1 MCGIC
6 GIVSLAGAEVDH
18 RRVTAMTEALVHRG
32 PDGRGE
38 LRRERASFGMRRL
51 AIIDLLGGDQP
62 QSNEDGT
69 VHVVQ
74 NGEIYNYREL
84 RRELLGRGHQ
94 LRSESDTEV
103 LVHLY
108 EDLGPTFVERLRGMF
123 AVAIWDERRRR
134 LLLARDRFGIK
145 PLYYSHSGPSA
156 TLAFASELTALALAA
171 DRTPELDPVA
181 LEAYLAFN
189 SIPAPLSVL
198 AGHHKLAP
206 GHLLLASEGGVA
218 VERFAR
224 PAPVQASD
232 VRRGGS
238 AALVDELLARLQ
250 DSVAAHL
257 IADVPVG
264 VLLSGGIDSSL
275 ITALAAR
282 EVGAG
287 LRTFSIA
294 FRERTFDESARARSV
309 SERFGTEHHPLVV
322 EPDAVALLPR
332 VVQALDEPLGDS
344 SLLPT
349 FLVSELAA
357 SEVKVVLTGEG
368 ADELFGGYETYL
380 ADVVADRLA
389 PLARVLRPAIE
400 RLPSSSRRVSLDYRA
415 KRFARA
421 ANLQP
426 FERHLG
432 WKLIF
437 SPEQRERLLARRD
450 RDGADPFALYRK
462 RYSETVGAEPLARMQ
477 DLDLGIYLVDDLL
490 VKTDR
495 MSMAHSLEARVPY
508 LDQVVAELALAL
520 PRDQRVRGA
529 TKKRLL
535 RRAAASLLPSGIV
548 HGRKRGFSIPA
559 AAWLRGPLAPYM
571 REVLSETNLRGQGVL
586 EPVAVHQVIE
596 THLSGRED
604 LSRQLWGLM
613 TLTLWIDQ
621 HMPALSRSWSGTQAV
636 TDKGAQA

>member
-6 GIVSLAGAEVDH
+6 GIVSLSGEAVDH
-18 RRVTAMTEALVHRG
+18 RRVAAMTEAMRHRG
-32 PDGRGE
+32 PDGHGE
-38 LRRERASFGMRRL
+38 LRREQAGLGMRRL

-84 RRELLGRGHQ
+84 RRELAGRGHT
-94 LRSESDTEV
+94 LRTESDTEV

-108 EDLGPTFVERLRGMF
+108 EDLGPPFAERLRGMF
-123 AVAIWDERRRR
+123 AVAVWDERRRR
-134 LLLARDRFGIK
+134 LVLARDRFGIK
-145 PLYYSHSGPSA
+145 PLFYARPDGGS
-156 TLAFASELTALALAA
+156 TLAFASELTALALASET
-171 DRTPELDPVA
+171 RPELDPAA

-189 SIPAPLSVL
+189 SIPAPLSIL
-198 AGHHKLAP
+198 AGHHKLPP
-206 GHLLLASEGGVA
+206 GHVLIAEEGGVR

-224 PAPVQASD
+224 PAPV
-232 VRRGGS
+232 
-238 AALVDELLARLQ
+238 AAPELLRDRTPALIDELLTRLR
-250 DSVAAHL
+250 DSVRAHL

-275 ITALAAR
+275 ITALAAQ
-282 EVGAG
+282 EMGAG
-287 LRTFSIA
+287 VRTFSIA
-294 FRERTFDESARARSV
+294 FRERTFDESARAETVAKRY
-309 SERFGTEHHPLVV
+309 GTDHHRLVLD
-322 EPDAVALLPR
+322 PDGVALLPR
-332 VVQALDEPLGDS
+332 IVAALDEPLGDS

-380 ADVVADRLA
+380 ADVLADRLA
-389 PLARVLRPAIE
+389 PLARVLRPGIE

-421 ANLQP
+421 ADLP
-426 FERHLG
+426 ALERHLG

-437 SPEQRERLLARRD
+437 SASQRERLLAAHD
-450 RDGADPFALYRK
+450 RDGADPYGIYRS
-462 RYSETVGAEPLARMQ
+462 RYAETAGAEPLARLQ
-477 DLDLGIYLVDDLL
+477 DLDRSVYLVDDLL

-508 LDQVVAELALAL
+508 LDEVVAELALAL
-520 PRDQRVRGA
+520 PRDQRVRGW

-535 RRAAASLLPSGIV
+535 RRAAASLLPADIV
-548 HGRKRGFSIPA
+548 RGRKRGFSIPA
-559 AAWLRGPLAPYM
+559 AAWLRGPMAPFA
-571 REVLSETNLRGQGVL
+571 REVLSPENLRRQGVL
-586 EPVAVHQVIE
+586 DPAAVQQVLE
-596 THLSGRED
+596 AHLSRRED

-621 HMPALSRSWSGTQAV
+621 HLPALS
-636 TDKGAQA
+636 GAGSAAASA

>member
-6 GIVSLAGAEVDH
+6 GIVSLSGAQVDH
-18 RRVTAMTEALVHRG
+18 RRVAAMTEAMKHRG

-38 LRRERASFGMRRL
+38 LRRDGACLGMRRL

-84 RRELLGRGHQ
+84 RKELRRRGHR

-108 EDLGPTFVERLRGMF
+108 EDLGPAFVDRLRGMF
-123 AVAIWDERRRR
+123 ALAVWDERRRR
-134 LLLARDRFGIK
+134 LMLARDRFGIK
-145 PLYYSHSGPSA
+145 PLFYSWTDSGPDR
-156 TLAFASELTALALAA
+156 TLAFASELTALALAG
-171 DRTPELDPVA
+171 DGTPELDPAA

-198 AGHHKLAP
+198 AGHSKLPP
-206 GHLLLASEGGVA
+206 GHTLLADEGGVR

-224 PAPVQASD
+224 PRPAALSEL
-232 VRRGGS
+232 RRDGS
-238 AALVDELLARLQ
+238 AALIDELLERLR
-250 DSVAAHL
+250 DSVRAHL

-275 ITALAAR
+275 ITALAAG
-282 EVGAG
+282 EAGAG

-294 FRERTFDESARARSV
+294 FRERTFDESARARAV

-332 VVQALDEPLGDS
+332 IVKALDEPVGDS

-357 SEVKVVLTGEG
+357 GEVKVVLTGEG
-368 ADELFGGYETYL
+368 ADEMFGGYETYL
-380 ADVVADRLA
+380 ADVLADRLA
-389 PLARVLRPAIE
+389 PLARVLAPAIE

-421 ANLQP
+421 ADLPP

-437 SPEQRERLLARRD
+437 SPEQRERLLS
-450 RDGADPFALYRK
+450 GRK
-462 RYSETVGAEPLARMQ
+462 RDDPYAVYRERYAETAAAEPLARMQ
-477 DLDLGIYLVDDLL
+477 DLDLGVYLVDDLL

-520 PRDQRVRGA
+520 PRDERVRGF

-535 RRAAASLLPSGIV
+535 RRAAATLLPGEIV

-559 AAWLRGPLAPYM
+559 SAWLRGPMAPFM
-571 REVLSETNLRGQGVL
+571 REVLSEPNLRRQGVL
-586 EPVAVHQVIE
+586 DPAMVEQLIG
-596 THLSGRED
+596 THLSRRDD

-613 TLTLWIDQ
+613 TLTLWIDE
-621 HMPALSRSWSGTQAV
+621 HLPAISRARSAAASA
-636 TDKGAQA
+636 

>member
-6 GIVSLAGAEVDH
+6 GIVSLSGAELDP
-18 RRVTAMTEALVHRG
+18 RRVAAMTEAMVHRG

-38 LRRERASFGMRRL
+38 LRRDGAHLGMRRL
-51 AIIDLLGGDQP
+51 AIIDLVGGDQP
-62 QSNEDGT
+62 QSNEDDT

-84 RRELLGRGHQ
+84 RRELLARGHR

-103 LVHLY
+103 LLHLY
-108 EDLGPTFVERLRGMF
+108 EDLGPAFVERLRGMF
-123 AVAIWDERRRR
+123 ALALWDERRRR

-145 PLYYSHSGPSA
+145 PLFYTRSDPGR

-171 DRTPELDPVA
+171 DRAPELDPAA

-189 SIPAPLSVL
+189 SIPGPLSIL
-198 AGHHKLAP
+198 AGYHKLPP
-206 GHLLLASEGGVA
+206 GHVLLAEEGAVR

-224 PAPVQASD
+224 PAPVAAAEVRSD
-232 VRRGGS
+232 GS
-238 AALVDELLARLQ
+238 AALVDELLARLR
-250 DSVAAHL
+250 DSVRAHL

-282 EVGAG
+282 EVGGG

-294 FRERTFDESARARSV
+294 FREPTFDESARARTV

-357 SEVKVVLTGEG
+357 GEVKVVLTGEG

-380 ADVVADRLA
+380 ADVLADRLA
-389 PLARVLRPAIE
+389 PLARALRPAIE
-400 RLPSSSRRVSLDYRA
+400 RLPSSSRRVSIEYRA

-421 ANLQP
+421 ADLPP

-437 SPEQRERLLARRD
+437 SAEQRDRLLAGSA
-450 RDGADPFALYRK
+450 RDGADPYAVYRE
-462 RYSETVGAEPLARMQ
+462 RYAETAGAEPLGRMQ
-477 DLDLGIYLVDDLL
+477 DLDRGVYLVDDLL

-508 LDQVVAELALAL
+508 LDQVVADLALAL
-520 PRDQRVRGA
+520 PRDQRVRGW

-535 RRAAASLLPSGIV
+535 RRAAATLLPAAIV

-559 AAWLRGPLAPYM
+559 AAWLRGPMAPFM
-571 REVLSETNLRGQGVL
+571 RELLSPSNLRRQGVL
-586 EPVAVHQVIE
+586 DPVMVQQVID
-596 THLSGRED
+596 THRSGRED

-621 HMPALSRSWSGTQAV
+621 HMPALSRAGSATARV
-636 TDKGAQA
+636 

>member
-6 GIVSLAGAEVDH
+6 GIVSLSGDGVDH
-18 RRVTAMTEALVHRG
+18 RRVAAMTEAMRHRG

-38 LRRERASFGMRRL
+38 LGRDQVGLGMRRL

-84 RRELLGRGHQ
+84 RRELAGRGHT
-94 LRSESDTEV
+94 LRTESDTEV

-108 EDLGPTFVERLRGMF
+108 EDLGTAFAERLRGMF
-123 AVAIWDERRRR
+123 AVAVWDERRRR
-134 LLLARDRFGIK
+134 LVLARDRFGIK
-145 PLYYSHSGPSA
+145 PLFYGRPDGA
-156 TLAFASELTALALAA
+156 GTLAFASELTALALASES
-171 DRTPELDPVA
+171 RPELDPAA

-189 SIPAPLSVL
+189 SIPAPLSIF
-198 AGHHKLAP
+198 AGHHKLPP
-206 GHLLLASEGGVA
+206 GHALVAEEGA
-218 VERFAR
+218 IRVERFAR
-224 PAPVQASD
+224 PAPL
-232 VRRGGS
+232 
-238 AALVDELLARLQ
+238 AAPELLRDSTPALTNELLSRMR
-250 DSVAAHL
+250 DSVRAHL

-275 ITALAAR
+275 ITALAAG
-282 EVGAG
+282 EAGAG

-294 FRERTFDESARARSV
+294 FRERTFDESARAEAV
-309 SERFGTEHHPLVV
+309 AKRFGTDHHRLVLD
-322 EPDAVALLPR
+322 PDGVSLLPR
-332 VVQALDEPLGDS
+332 IVAALDEPLGDS

-357 SEVKVVLTGEG
+357 GEVKVVLTGEG

-380 ADVVADRLA
+380 ADVLADRLA
-389 PLARVLRPAIE
+389 PLARVVRPAIE

-421 ANLQP
+421 ADLP
-426 FERHLG
+426 ALERHLG

-437 SPEQRERLLARRD
+437 SASQRERLLSAHD
-450 RDGADPFALYRK
+450 HNGADPYAGYRE
-462 RYSETVGAEPLARMQ
+462 RYAETAGAEPLARLQ
-477 DLDLGIYLVDDLL
+477 DLDRGVYLVDDLL

-508 LDQVVAELALAL
+508 LDEVVASFALAL
-520 PRDQRVRGA
+520 PRDQRVRGW

-535 RRAAASLLPSGIV
+535 RRAAATLLPAEIV

-559 AAWLRGPLAPYM
+559 AAWLRGPMAPFMRDVLAP
-571 REVLSETNLRGQGVL
+571 SNLRRQGIL
-586 EPVAVHQVIE
+586 DPAAVQQVIE
-596 THLSGRED
+596 AHLARRED
-604 LSRQLWGLM
+604 LSQGLWGLM

-621 HMPALSRSWSGTQAV
+621 HVPALS
-636 TDKGAQA
+636 GAGSAAASP

>member
-6 GIVSLAGAEVDH
+6 GIVSLSGAEFDH
-18 RRVTAMTEALVHRG
+18 RRVAAMTEAMVHRG
-32 PDGRGE
+32 PDGCGE
-38 LRRERASFGMRRL
+38 LRREAVHLGMRRL
-51 AIIDLLGGDQP
+51 AIIDLVGGDQP
-62 QSNEDGT
+62 QSNEDGSI
-69 VHVVQ
+69 HVVQ

-84 RRELLGRGHQ
+84 RQELLARGHR

-108 EDLGPTFVERLRGMF
+108 EDLGPMFVERLRGMF
-123 AVAIWDERRRR
+123 ALALWDERRTQ

-145 PLYYSHSGPSA
+145 PLFYACSESRG

-171 DRTPELDPVA
+171 ERTPDLDPVA
-181 LEAYLAFN
+181 LEAYLTFN
-189 SIPAPLSVL
+189 SIPAPLSIL
-198 AGHHKLAP
+198 AGHRKLSP
-206 GHLLLASEGGVA
+206 GHVLIAEQGA
-218 VERFAR
+218 VRIERFAR
-224 PAPVQASD
+224 PAPVPENA
-232 VRRGGS
+232 VRTEGS
-238 AALVDELLARLQ
+238 AALVDELLARLR
-250 DSVAAHL
+250 DSVRAHL

-275 ITALAAR
+275 ITALAAG
-282 EVGAG
+282 EVGGG

-294 FRERTFDESARARSV
+294 FREPTFDESARAQSV
-309 SERFGTEHHPLVV
+309 SERFGTEHHPLVL
-322 EPDAVALLPR
+322 EPDAVSLLPR
-332 VVQALDEPLGDS
+332 IVQALDEPLGDS

-357 SEVKVVLTGEG
+357 GEVKVVLTGEG

-380 ADVVADRLA
+380 ADVLADRLA
-389 PLARVLRPAIE
+389 PLASVLRPMIE

-421 ANLQP
+421 ADLP
-426 FERHLG
+426 PLERHLG

-437 SPEQRERLLARRD
+437 SPEQRERLLAGSA
-450 RDGADPFALYRK
+450 RDGADPYAIYRE
-462 RYSETVGAEPLARMQ
+462 RYAETGGAEPLARMQ

-535 RRAAASLLPSGIV
+535 RRAAAAASVPAGIV

-559 AAWLRGPLAPYM
+559 AAWLRGPMAPFM
-571 REVLSETNLRGQGVL
+571 RELLSPSNLRRQGIL
-586 EPVAVHQVIE
+586 DPAAVGQVIDA
-596 THLSGRED
+596 HLDRRED

-621 HMPALSRSWSGTQAV
+621 HMPALSRPGSATA
-636 TDKGAQA
+636 AL

>member
-6 GIVSLAGAEVDH
+6 GIVSLSGAEVDH
-18 RRVTAMTEALVHRG
+18 RRVGAMTEAMVHRG
-32 PDGRGE
+32 PDGSGE
-38 LRRERASFGMRRL
+38 LRRDAASLGMRRL
-51 AIIDLLGGDQP
+51 AIIDLVGGDQP

-108 EDLGPTFVERLRGMF
+108 EDLGPAFVERLRGMF
-123 AVAIWDERRRR
+123 ALAIWDERRHR

-145 PLYYSHSGPSA
+145 PLFYAHSSSSA

-171 DRTPELDPVA
+171 DRTPDLDPAA

-198 AGHHKLAP
+198 AGHHKLPP
-206 GHLLLASEGGVA
+206 GHTLLVSKDTIK

-224 PAPVQASD
+224 PAPVDASD
-232 VRRGGS
+232 VRQSGS
-238 AALVDELLARLQ
+238 TALVDELLARLK
-250 DSVAAHL
+250 DSVTAHL

-275 ITALAAR
+275 ITALAAH

-294 FRERTFDESARARSV
+294 FREPTFDESARAQAV

-389 PLARVLRPAIE
+389 PLARALRPAIE
-400 RLPSSSRRVSLDYRA
+400 RLPSSSRRVSLEYRA

-421 ANLQP
+421 ANLPP

-437 SPEQRERLLARRD
+437 SPEQRERLLAGGG
-450 RDGADPFALYRK
+450 RDGADPYAIYRE
-462 RYSETVGAEPLARMQ
+462 RYAETAGAESLARMQ
-477 DLDLGIYLVDDLL
+477 DLDLGVYLVDDLL

-535 RRAAASLLPSGIV
+535 RRAAASLLPSEIV

-559 AAWLRGPLAPYM
+559 AAWLRGSMAPYM
-571 REVLSETNLRGQGVL
+571 RELLSPSNLRRQGIL
-586 EPVAVHQVIE
+586 DPAAVGQVIDA
-596 THLSGRED
+596 HLSRRED

-621 HMPALSRSWSGTQAV
+621 HMPAMSKAGSAAARA
-636 TDKGAQA
+636 

>member
-6 GIVSLAGAEVDH
+6 GIVSLSGEAVDH
-18 RRVTAMTEALVHRG
+18 RRVAAMTEAMRHRG
-32 PDGRGE
+32 PDGHGE
-38 LRRERASFGMRRL
+38 LRREEAGLGMRRL

-69 VHVVQ
+69 IHVVQ

-84 RRELLGRGHQ
+84 RRELAGRGHT
-94 LRSESDTEV
+94 LRTESDTEV

-108 EDLGPTFVERLRGMF
+108 EDLGPPFAERLRGMF
-123 AVAIWDERRRR
+123 AVAVWDERRRR
-134 LLLARDRFGIK
+134 LVLARDRFGIK
-145 PLYYSHSGPSA
+145 PLFYARSGGGGG
-156 TLAFASELTALALAA
+156 TLAFASELTALALASET
-171 DRTPELDPVA
+171 RPELDPAA

-189 SIPAPLSVL
+189 SIPAPLSIL
-198 AGHHKLAP
+198 AGHHKLPP
-206 GHLLLASEGGVA
+206 GHVLIADEGGVR

-224 PAPVQASD
+224 PAPVAAPELLHD
-232 VRRGGS
+232 RTP
-238 AALVDELLARLQ
+238 ALVDELLTRLR
-250 DSVAAHL
+250 DSVRAHL

-275 ITALAAR
+275 ITALAAG
-282 EVGAG
+282 ETGPGV
-287 LRTFSIA
+287 RTFSIA
-294 FRERTFDESARARSV
+294 FRERTFDESARAETVAKRY
-309 SERFGTEHHPLVV
+309 GTDHHRLVLD
-322 EPDAVALLPR
+322 PDGVALLPR
-332 VVQALDEPLGDS
+332 IVAALDEPLGDS

-380 ADVVADRLA
+380 ADVLADRLA

-421 ANLQP
+421 ADLP
-426 FERHLG
+426 ALERHLG

-437 SPEQRERLLARRD
+437 SASQRERLLAAHD
-450 RDGADPFALYRK
+450 RDGADPYGIYRS
-462 RYSETVGAEPLARMQ
+462 RYAETAGAEPLARLQ
-477 DLDLGIYLVDDLL
+477 DLDRSVYLVDDLL

-508 LDQVVAELALAL
+508 LDEVVAEFALAL
-520 PRDQRVRGA
+520 PRDQRVRGW

-535 RRAAASLLPSGIV
+535 RRAAASLLPADIV
-548 HGRKRGFSIPA
+548 RGRKRGFSIPA
-559 AAWLRGPLAPYM
+559 AAWLRGPMAPFA
-571 REVLSETNLRGQGVL
+571 REVLSPENLRRQGVL
-586 EPVAVHQVIE
+586 DPAAVQQVLE
-596 THLSGRED
+596 AHLSRRED

-621 HMPALSRSWSGTQAV
+621 HLPALS
-636 TDKGAQA
+636 GAGSAAASA

>member
-6 GIVSLAGAEVDH
+6 GIVSLSGEAVDH
-18 RRVTAMTEALVHRG
+18 RRIAAMTEAMRHRG

-38 LRRERASFGMRRL
+38 LRRDQVGLGMRRL

-84 RRELLGRGHQ
+84 RRELAGRGHT
-94 LRSESDTEV
+94 LRTESDTEV

-108 EDLGPTFVERLRGMF
+108 EDLGPAFAERLRGMF
-123 AVAIWDERRRR
+123 AVAVWDERQRR
-134 LLLARDRFGIK
+134 LMLARDRFGIK
-145 PLYYSHSGPSA
+145 PLFYARPDGRG
-156 TLAFASELTALALAA
+156 TLAFASELTALALAS
-171 DRTPELDPVA
+171 DQRPDLDPAA

-189 SIPAPLSVL
+189 SIPAPLSIL
-198 AGHHKLAP
+198 AGHHKLPP
-206 GHLLLASEGGVA
+206 GHALIADEGGVR

-224 PAPVQASD
+224 PAPVAVPELLRERSP
-232 VRRGGS
+232 
-238 AALVDELLARLQ
+238 ALIDELLARLR
-250 DSVAAHL
+250 DSVRAHL

-275 ITALAAR
+275 ITALAAG

-287 LRTFSIA
+287 VRTFSVA
-294 FRERTFDESARARSV
+294 FRERTFDESARAEMV
-309 SERFGTEHHPLVV
+309 AKRFGTDHHRLVLD
-322 EPDAVALLPR
+322 PDGVSLLPR
-332 VVQALDEPLGDS
+332 IVAALDEPLGDS

-380 ADVVADRLA
+380 ADVLADRLA
-389 PLARVLRPAIE
+389 PLARVLRPWIE

-421 ANLQP
+421 ADLP
-426 FERHLG
+426 ALERHLG
-432 WKLIF
+432 WKQIF
-437 SPEQRERLLARRD
+437 AAPQRERMLLARD
-450 RDGADPFALYRK
+450 RDGADPYAGYRA
-462 RYSETVGAEPLARMQ
+462 RYAETAGAEPLARLQ
-477 DLDLGIYLVDDLL
+477 DLDRGGYLVDDLL

-508 LDQVVAELALAL
+508 LDEVVARFALAL
-520 PRDQRVRGA
+520 PRDQRVRGW

-535 RRAAASLLPSGIV
+535 RRAAASLLPREIV

-559 AAWLRGPLAPYM
+559 AAWLRGPMAPFA
-571 REVLSETNLRGQGVL
+571 REVLSPENLRRQGVFD
-586 EPVAVHQVIE
+586 PAAVQQVLDA
-596 THLSGRED
+596 HLTRRED

-613 TLTLWIDQ
+613 TLTMWIDE
-621 HMPALSRSWSGTQAV
+621 HLPAGAHPGSRTA
-636 TDKGAQA
+636 AA

>member
-1 MCGIC
+1 M
-6 GIVSLAGAEVDH
+6 DH
-18 RRVTAMTEALVHRG
+18 RRVAAMTEAMVHRG

-38 LRRERASFGMRRL
+38 LRRAGACLGMRRL
-51 AIIDLLGGDQP
+51 AIIDLIGGDQP
-62 QSNEDGT
+62 QSNEDDT

-84 RRELLGRGHQ
+84 REELRGRGHR
-94 LRSESDTEV
+94 LRSDSDTEV

-108 EDLGPTFVERLRGMF
+108 EDLGPAFVERLRGMF
-123 AVAIWDERRRR
+123 ALAVWDERRRR

-145 PLYYSHSGPSA
+145 PLFYACSERASGRGA
-156 TLAFASELTALALAA
+156 TLAFASELTALALAGEGVP
-171 DRTPELDPVA
+171 DLDPAA

-198 AGHHKLAP
+198 AGHRKLPP
-206 GHLLLASEGGVA
+206 GHSLIVEDGAVR
-218 VERFAR
+218 VERFGR
-224 PAPVQASD
+224 PRPVDAGRL
-232 VRRGGS
+232 RRDGTS
-238 AALVDELLARLQ
+238 VLVAELLERLR
-250 DSVAAHL
+250 DSVRAHL

-282 EVGAG
+282 EAGAG

-294 FRERTFDESARARSV
+294 FHERTFDESNRAHAV
-309 SERFGTEHHPLVV
+309 SEQFGTEHRPLVV
-322 EPDAVALLPR
+322 EPDAIALLPR
-332 VVQALDEPLGDS
+332 IVAALDEPLGDS

-389 PLARVLRPAIE
+389 PLARVLGPAIE
-400 RLPSSSRRVSLDYRA
+400 RLPSSSRRVSLEYRA

-421 ANLQP
+421 ADLP
-426 FERHLG
+426 PLERHLA

-437 SPEQRERLLARRD
+437 SSEQRTQLLGGRD
-450 RDGADPFALYRK
+450 RDGADPMAVYRA
-462 RYSETVGAEPLARMQ
+462 RYTETAGAEPLSRMQ
-477 DLDLGIYLVDDLL
+477 DLDLGVYLVDDLL

-508 LDQVVAELALAL
+508 LDPVVSELALAL
-520 PRDQRVRGA
+520 PREERVRGL

-535 RRAAASLLPSGIV
+535 RRAAATLLPADIV

-559 AAWLRGPLAPYM
+559 AAWLRGPMAPFM
-571 REVLSETNLRGQGVL
+571 REVLSPSNLSSQGVL
-586 EPVAVHQVIE
+586 DAAVVEHLIE
-596 THLSGRED
+596 AHLSRRED

-613 TLTLWIDQ
+613 TLTLWIDE
-621 HMPALSRSWSGTQAV
+621 HLPAISRARSAAASV
-636 TDKGAQA
+636 